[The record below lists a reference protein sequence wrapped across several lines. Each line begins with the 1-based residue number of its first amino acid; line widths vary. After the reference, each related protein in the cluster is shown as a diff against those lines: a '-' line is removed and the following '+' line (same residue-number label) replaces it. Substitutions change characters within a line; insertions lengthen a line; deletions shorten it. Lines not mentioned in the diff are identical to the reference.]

1 MAFSQ
6 ERDIAHFDR
15 WAPRYDR
22 SWTQRIFFRPLY
34 RRAVEL
40 GARLVPE
47 PAHILDVGCG
57 TGGFLRLAAQ
67 RFPAALLTGA
77 DPSEKMLEH
86 AVAANPVPDR
96 LEFVHASA
104 EALPFEDGSFD
115 LAVSTMSFHHWADQ
129 AKGLAEIARVL
140 RPGGAFLLADHF
152 VLRQHRVFFFTR
164 KSGERFHTPAEIDA
178 LMGTAGFTACNWGD
192 FYRIGPF
199 LIVAAVAARRPG
211 AGSVGPLSGGDLAT
225 RSRDAQEGVDS
236 GASRE
241 DR

>member
-1 MAFSQ
+1 M
-6 ERDIAHFDR
+6 
-15 WAPRYDR
+15 
-22 SWTQRIFFRPLY
+22 
-34 RRAVEL
+34 EL

-67 RFPAALLTGA
+67 RFPAARLTGV

-86 AVAANPVPDR
+86 AVAANPVARPPR
-96 LEFVHASA
+96 RSSTLPRKRF
-104 EALPFEDGSFD
+104 PFEDGSFD